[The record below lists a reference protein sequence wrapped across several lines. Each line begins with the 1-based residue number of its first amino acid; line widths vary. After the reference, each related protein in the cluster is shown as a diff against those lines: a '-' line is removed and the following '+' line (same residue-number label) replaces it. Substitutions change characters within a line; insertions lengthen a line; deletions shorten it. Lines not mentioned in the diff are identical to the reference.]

1 MTNGWRSPKALQEQI
16 DIIKPREVAL
26 FHGMVDP
33 VKLGSVEKM
42 AIKKVDAPTGDFRD
56 WEAIGAWA
64 LGIAAAL
71 KG

>member
-1 MTNGWRSPKALQEQI
+1 
-16 DIIKPREVAL
+16 
-26 FHGMVDP
+26 MVDP